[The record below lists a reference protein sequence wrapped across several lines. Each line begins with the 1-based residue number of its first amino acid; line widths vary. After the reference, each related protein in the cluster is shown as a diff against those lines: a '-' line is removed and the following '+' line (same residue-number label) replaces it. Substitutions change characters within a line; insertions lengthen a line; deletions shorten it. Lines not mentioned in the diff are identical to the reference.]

1 MQNMYTSQLKPSQ
14 YPDIHLDI
22 NPYCNARC
30 EFCGYHG
37 MTRKKSP
44 MKKQLFTKIIDEI
57 SLWET
62 NKVGNGIEIV
72 PTFYGEFF
80 LNPEWKRYLS
90 YISDNLPK
98 CRIAIPT
105 NGSRITPETIEFLAG
120 IPNLTYMNFS
130 IYYTSPEE
138 YEKRI
143 GLPRETMTTSLEM
156 ARQLRK
162 LRPDIKVI
170 VGTTND
176 PRFCTNPDQNIRIL
190 EEQWGESD
198 VGVHPITRNHSHG
211 GYVRPYPSCTP
222 CASLFVRTFILNDGR
237 VTTCCF
243 DPNAEI
249 IYGDVN
255 RDSIYD
261 IWHGVTANA
270 IRTAHAEGRRD
281 EIPICKSCDQFA
293 WR

>member
-1 MQNMYTSQLKPSQ
+1 
-14 YPDIHLDI
+14 
-22 NPYCNARC
+22 
-30 EFCGYHG
+30 

-138 YEKRI
+138 YE
-143 GLPRETMTTSLEM
+143 S
-156 ARQLRK
+156 
-162 LRPDIKVI
+162 
-170 VGTTND
+170 
-176 PRFCTNPDQNIRIL
+176 
-190 EEQWGESD
+190 ES
-198 VGVHPITRNHSHG
+198 GCP
-211 GYVRPYPSCTP
+211 
-222 CASLFVRTFILNDGR
+222 
-237 VTTCCF
+237 
-243 DPNAEI
+243 
-249 IYGDVN
+249 
-255 RDSIYD
+255 
-261 IWHGVTANA
+261 
-270 IRTAHAEGRRD
+270 GRR
-281 EIPICKSCDQFA
+281 
-293 WR
+293 